1 MLPGRSFGS
10 KRIGATQADR
20 TRERGGEIMR
30 SSTGLMKW
38 FWVAAMVAT
47 AGFGWRAQAATEAAP
62 QTLVYAVYDSETG
75 AKQAFDALKQS
86 QREGVIYIQNFAVV
100 SKDQKGKVH
109 VQSTQ
114 KRDAGAGAIIGALIG
129 LLGGPAGAA
138 AGAVAGGGIGFLTGD
153 AVGIPRDKV
162 DAIKASLT
170 PGTSAIVAV
179 IDERWAADL
188 TDSLRKAQA
197 KQVLD
202 QRLATPDAQG
212 SKPESK

>member
-1 MLPGRSFGS
+1 VFLGGGDRRDGRFRVG
-10 KRIGATQADR
+10 
-20 TRERGGEIMR
+20 
-30 SSTGLMKW
+30 
-38 FWVAAMVAT
+38 
-47 AGFGWRAQAATEAAP
+47 AQAAKEAAP

-86 QREGVIYIQNFAVV
+86 QREGVIHIHNFAVV

-129 LLGGPAGAA
+129 LLGGPVGAA
-138 AGAVAGGGIGFLTGD
+138 AGAAAGGGIGFLTGD
-153 AVGIPRDKV
+153 AVGIPRDKI

-170 PGTSAIVAV
+170 PGTSAIAAV

-188 TDSLRKAQA
+188 EDSLRRAQA
-197 KQVLD
+197 KEVLN

-212 SKPESK
+212 SKSGSK